1 MIKERLGARPVPI
14 QLPIG
19 AEDNFNGVID
29 LLKMKAYYY
38 LDDLGTHS
46 EEKRNPGRA
55 AVTCSKTSGRIS
67 RGCSRSG

>member
-29 LLKMKAYYY
+29 LLK
-38 LDDLGTHS
+38 
-46 EEKRNPGRA
+46 
-55 AVTCSKTSGRIS
+55 
-67 RGCSRSG
+67 